1 MEPERPQRSAP
12 SVDQFLV
19 LIVDDD
25 EPITDTLAYIVMEAG
40 YTAEVALRGQQALA
54 LASVHWP
61 ALLITDLMMPQMTG
75 AQLIVALRTAA
86 ATLDLPAPPCVLTT
100 AAGAHAIQAA
110 NADAV
115 LLKPFSIDEVEAILH
130 RFLPPPPDGGSAGRG
145 A

>member
-12 SVDQFLV
+12 LVDQFLV

-40 YTAEVALRGQQALA
+40 YSTEVALRGDQALA
-54 LASVHWP
+54 LARAHWP

-75 AQLIVALRTAA
+75 GQLIAA
-86 ATLDLPAPPCVLTT
+86 MRAEAVTLGLPAPPCVLTT
-100 AAGAHAIQAA
+100 AAGERAVKAA

-115 LLKPFSIDEVEAILH
+115 LFKPFSIDDVETILH
-130 RFLPPPPDGGSAGRG
+130 RYLPLPPEASGRQ
-145 A
+145 